1 MTICAPSHTPLTH
14 LSHTSHTPLTHP
26 RTPPHT
32 PAHNHTQSH
41 PPAHLRQS
49 SPPLSPN
56 PAGEIKQEEFAATGI
71 DGELFADIDKALDER
86 TIGHNPERLSLLKGG
101 IVYSNAVTT
110 VSPTYAKEVLSG
122 GASGWLRETMAKP
135 HITAKVG
142 LMGGSTVLLRQ
153 GRGPCPG

>member
-1 MTICAPSHTPLTH
+1 MCPSPL
-14 LSHTSHTPLTHP
+14 P
-26 RTPPHT
+26 
-32 PAHNHTQSH
+32 
-41 PPAHLRQS
+41 
-49 SPPLSPN
+49 

-135 HITAKVG
+135 HITAKVRSLG
-142 LMGGSTVLLRQ
+142 RTTSIAAGVLCVFASLALHIPS
-153 GRGPCPG
+153 GPDPGATHAVGVATSCMLLQV